1 MHATAAGREAAA
13 NTHVATAE
21 LPACESTPAAK
32 SSATEVTAAAKAAAV
47 ATAKTTAVASTA
59 ATMTAATAASPSS
72 GEGVSLDRG
81 HPHGD
86 DRENDCYFAQ
96 HQNSPYPDALASLDF
111 FPTRRASPRVLV
123 GLPMDVGTRLL
134 RVCARLPRLFECCGN
149 QLWARG
155 AASRNPVRP
164 CRMRKIRPPC
174 ASTMEREIDGPI
186 AMPSGLVG

>member
-1 MHATAAGREAAA
+1 MHATVAGCEAAA

-21 LPACESTPAAK
+21 LPACESTAAAK

-96 HQNSPYPDALASLDF
+96 HQNSPYTDALASLDF
-111 FPTRRASPRVLV
+111 FRHGAPAARSGRVTNRCRDPAFACLRAIAAAVRVLRQST
-123 GLPMDVGTRLL
+123 LGTRG
-134 RVCARLPRLFECCGN
+134 CKP
-149 QLWARG
+149 
-155 AASRNPVRP
+155 
-164 CRMRKIRPPC
+164 
-174 ASTMEREIDGPI
+174 
-186 AMPSGLVG
+186 